1 MGHYGIQKKS
11 PRGGTT
17 TKPSLKSSPVPTIK
31 DATPVELEKA
41 TSSDACTRCGGL
53 LVSHWCMNVNYDAGG
68 MEILTKRCLQCGEV
82 IDPVIL
88 ENRQHPEREAMKKK
102 TRPLLSRP
110 LASSKSKSAG
120 MSCSPVA

>member
-1 MGHYGIQKKS
+1 MEHYEIQKKS
-11 PRGGTT
+11 TNVRGA
-17 TKPSLKSSPVPTIK
+17 TKRPLKSEAVPTIQN
-31 DATPVELEKA
+31 ATPVKLEKPMS
-41 TSSDACTRCGGL
+41 TDACTRCGGL

>member
-11 PRGGTT
+11 SGERGP
-17 TKPSLKSSPVPTIK
+17 TKRHLKSAPVPTIK
-31 DATPVELEKA
+31 DATPVKLEKPIS
-41 TSSDACTRCGGL
+41 TDACTRCGGL

-110 LASSKSKSAG
+110 LASSKSKGAG
-120 MSCSPVA
+120 LSCSPVA

>member
-1 MGHYGIQKKS
+1 MGHYAIQKKS
-11 PRGGTT
+11 SDGRAAAKRSH
-17 TKPSLKSSPVPTIK
+17 KPSSIPTLK
-31 DATPVELEKA
+31 DAPPVKLDKPES
-41 TSSDACTRCGGL
+41 TDACTRCGGL

-120 MSCSPVA
+120 LSCSPVA

>member
-11 PRGGTT
+11 TSGRGA
-17 TKPSLKSSPVPTIK
+17 TKQPLKSEPVPTIK
-31 DATPVELEKA
+31 NSTPVKLESSA
-41 TSSDACTRCGGL
+41 SSDACTRCGGL

-110 LASSKSKSAG
+110 LASSKKSAG
-120 MSCSPVA
+120 LSCSPVA

>member
-1 MGHYGIQKKS
+1 MGHYAIEKKS
-11 PRGGTT
+11 STGRGTT
-17 TKPSLKSSPVPTIK
+17 KRLLKSVPVPTIK
-31 DATPVELEKA
+31 DATPVKLEKA
-41 TSSDACTRCGGL
+41 VSSDACTRCGGL

>member
-11 PRGGTT
+11 PDGRGS
-17 TKPSLKSSPVPTIK
+17 TKRALNSELIPTMK
-31 DATPVELEKA
+31 DATPVKLEEPKSA
-41 TSSDACTRCGGL
+41 DACTRCGGL

-120 MSCSPVA
+120 LSCSPVA

>member
-11 PRGGTT
+11 SGVRGTT
-17 TKPSLKSSPVPTIK
+17 KGLLKSAPVPTIK
-31 DATPVELEKA
+31 DATPVNLEKPVN
-41 TSSDACTRCGGL
+41 SDACTRCGGL

-120 MSCSPVA
+120 LSCSPVA

>member
-1 MGHYGIQKKS
+1 MAQHGIQKKTVTS
-11 PRGGTT
+11 GKRAA
-17 TKPSLKSSPVPTIK
+17 SLAPVPTIK
-31 DATPVELEKA
+31 NASLVKLEQPA
-41 TSSDACTRCGGL
+41 STDSCTRCGGL

-120 MSCSPVA
+120 LSCSPVA

>member
-1 MGHYGIQKKS
+1 MGHYGIQKKTS
-11 PRGGTT
+11 GGRGA
-17 TKPSLKSSPVPTIK
+17 TKRLLKSEPIPTIK
-31 DATPVELEKA
+31 DATPVKLEQTK
-41 TSSDACTRCGGL
+41 SSDACTRCGGL

-110 LASSKSKSAG
+110 LASSKGKSAG
-120 MSCSPVA
+120 LSCSPVA

>member
-1 MGHYGIQKKS
+1 MGHLGIQKKS
-11 PRGGTT
+11 TGGRGTT
-17 TKPSLKSSPVPTIK
+17 KRPLKAEPVPTIK
-31 DATPVELEKA
+31 NAPPVELQKPE
-41 TSSDACTRCGGL
+41 TSDACTRCGGL

-120 MSCSPVA
+120 LSCSPVA